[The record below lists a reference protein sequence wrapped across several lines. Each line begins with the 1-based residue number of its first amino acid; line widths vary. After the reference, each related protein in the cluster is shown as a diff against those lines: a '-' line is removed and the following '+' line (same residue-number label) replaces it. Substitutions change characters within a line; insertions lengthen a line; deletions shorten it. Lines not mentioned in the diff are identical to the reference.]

1 MQTDIL
7 IIGAGLAGMALAN
20 RLHREHRRVL
30 LVEARERFGGRI
42 HVHEEGGA
50 AFDLGPAWF
59 WPGQPRMEALIAD
72 LGLTAFE
79 QYCRGDLVYEH
90 HDGVVERGR
99 GFSSMQGSLRVAGGM
114 SSLITGLA
122 RTLPAK
128 RILTSTRLA
137 GLDDHGKTVRAKVMQ
152 GADHLTIEAHQ
163 VVLAMPPRL
172 AVNHISFDPPLA
184 PAIRQ
189 AANDV
194 PTWMAGQAK
203 ILAIYDAPHW
213 RDAGLSGDAMSQRG
227 PMVEIHDA
235 SPASGGP
242 YALFGFVGVPPAIR
256 QAHRH
261 EVLRLAASQL
271 VRLFGAALGEPRALI
286 MQDWA
291 DEPLTA
297 TLADHAGPTQHPA
310 YGRPS
315 ALDHLWQ
322 GRLHFA
328 SSEMAPHFGGYLEGA
343 LEAADTLD
351 LARIA

>member
-7 IIGAGLAGMALAN
+7 VIGAGLAGMALAN
-20 RLHREHRRVL
+20 RLHREHRRFL
-30 LVEARERFGGRI
+30 LVEARERAGGRI
-42 HVHEEGGA
+42 LIHEEGGA

-59 WPGQPRMEALIAD
+59 WAGQPRVEALITE

-90 HDGVVERGR
+90 RDGVVERGR
-99 GFSSMQGSLRVAGGM
+99 GFSSMQGSLRVDGGM
-114 SSLITGLA
+114 SRLITGLA

-128 RILTSTRLA
+128 RLLTATRLV
-137 GLDDHGKTVRAKVMQ
+137 GLGDRGRMVRAQVRQ
-152 GADHLTIEAHQ
+152 GADELTIDARQ

-172 AVNHISFDPPLA
+172 AVHHIAFDPPLE
-184 PAIRQ
+184 PSVRQ
-189 AANDV
+189 AASDV

-203 ILAIYDAPHW
+203 VLAIYDTPHW
-213 RDAGLSGDAMSQRG
+213 REAGLSGDAMSECG

-261 EVLRLAASQL
+261 EVLRQAGSQL
-271 VRLFGAALGEPRALI
+271 ERLFGAALGKPRALM

-291 DEPLTA
+291 GEPLTA
-297 TLADHAGPTQHPA
+297 TPADHSGPAQHPA

-315 ALDHLWQ
+315 ALSHLWQ